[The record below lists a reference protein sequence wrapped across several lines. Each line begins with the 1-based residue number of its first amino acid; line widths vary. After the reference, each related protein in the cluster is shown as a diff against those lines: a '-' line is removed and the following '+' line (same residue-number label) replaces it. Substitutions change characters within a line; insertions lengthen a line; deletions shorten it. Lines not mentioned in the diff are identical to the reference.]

1 MKKENYVMEKI
12 RCGIAGVVGRGQ
24 IYVDPMLACD
34 FAEIT
39 AICDLKED
47 GLKQYAE
54 KIGGNV
60 KCFTNYE
67 EMIDSGLLDVVVI
80 ATPIPCH
87 VPQSI
92 YALERDIN
100 VVCEVAA
107 AETVEECKKLYKAV
121 KKSKAQYMMAENC
134 NFYKLFIIL
143 DGIIKAGL
151 LGEVHYA
158 EGQYLHCLGLP
169 KKDEWRSE
177 TLWGAN
183 YCTHNLGPMLQWFD
197 NERITKICCVGS
209 GRHAKFADADGEVKR
224 EKANILLCRTESGRL
239 MQVRLDFDTPTPYML
254 PFEVSGEK
262 GRAII
267 RTTAPVEESYIHL
280 TSSDFDHTHFAEEWK
295 SLQYFEREFL
305 TESWNEVCEKIPNTG
320 HARADCVM
328 VWDILKALRDGRKLP
343 IDIDMA
349 MNMTLP
355 GILSKESIERGGEWI
370 DIPNLDED

>member
-1 MKKENYVMEKI
+1 MEKI

-39 AICDLKED
+39 AICDLNEE
-47 GLKQYAE
+47 GLKEYAE

-67 EMIDSGLLDVVVI
+67 EMIDSGLLDLVVV

-87 VPQSI
+87 VPQSV

-107 AETVEECKKLYKAV
+107 AETVEECKTLYKAV

-134 NFYKLFIIL
+134 NFYKMFIVL

-158 EGQYLHCLGLP
+158 EGQYLHYLGVP
-169 KKDEWRSE
+169 KKDAWRSK

-183 YCTHNLGPMLQWFD
+183 YCTHSLGPMLQWFD
-197 NERITKICCVGS
+197 NEKIVKISCIGS
-209 GRHAKFADADGEVKR
+209 GRHQKFADADGEVKR
-224 EKANILLCRTESGRL
+224 EKANVLLCKTESGRL
-239 MQVRLDFDTPTPYML
+239 LQVRLDFDTPTPYML
-254 PFEVSGEK
+254 PFEVSGSN

-267 RTTAPVEESYIHL
+267 RYTSPVEESYIHL
-280 TSSDFDHTHFAEEWK
+280 TSNDFDHTAYAEEWK
-295 SLQYFEREFL
+295 SLQYFEKQFL
-305 TESWNEVCEKIPNTG
+305 SESWNEVCEKIPNTG
-320 HARADCVM
+320 HARADYVM
-328 VWDILKALRDGRKLP
+328 VWDILKALRDGKKLP
-343 IDIDMA
+343 VDIDMA

-355 GILSKESIERGGEWI
+355 GILSKVSLERGGEWI
-370 DIPNLDED
+370 DIPNLDEE